1 MTFKFRRIM
10 IRSNVDYMDLSIAF
24 HLTALAFFGSRET
37 RGFRLAKE
45 ANELEEKEG
54 GESISIEGKKMCFLE
69 MLL

>member
-1 MTFKFRRIM
+1 MNSEI
-10 IRSNVDYMDLSIAF
+10 IRCLLD
-24 HLTALAFFGSRET
+24 LAFFGSRET

-54 GESISIEGKKMCFLE
+54 GVSISIEGKKMCFLE

>member
-1 MTFKFRRIM
+1 MSQNINSEI
-10 IRSNVDYMDLSIAF
+10 IRCLID
-24 HLTALAFFGSRET
+24 LAFFGSRGT